1 MAETPTSGLG
11 VLFDIQQLGADTFAH
26 GSGNHFRALQQRVF
40 PAASM
45 TWNIT
50 IAGDPQAIPAEDGET
65 LLDALLRNGV
75 GFAYSCQAG
84 NCGTCKCEYVAG
96 EILELEYSEHALSK
110 AERERGTILACRSQ
124 IWSDV
129 QIRRLSAEDFVMHPS
144 RVMQCRVVELGFV
157 THDVLQL
164 RLAIESGGPFTFS
177 AGQFAKLQFAFA
189 ADTPRDY
196 SMANRP
202 DEPVLE
208 FHIRCIEGGV
218 SGKIPDHLKLGDL
231 VRVSGP
237 FGTSY
242 LREEHAGPII
252 AIAGGTGLAPI
263 RSILATALQKALDR
277 PLHLYFGVRAER
289 DVYAE
294 AELRTWQ
301 AQHPNL
307 EVHVVL
313 SDEIALHAA
322 QTGKDFRGV
331 DRPRRYGLVTD
342 AVRADFPHFQGCQA
356 YLAGP
361 PAMVDAATELL
372 SAGGVPAR
380 DIHADAFYSATDP
393 AAAGMPA

>member
-1 MAETPTSGLG
+1 
-11 VLFDIQQLGADTFAH
+11 
-26 GSGNHFRALQQRVF
+26 
-40 PAASM
+40 M
-45 TWNIT
+45 TWTIT
-50 IAGDPQAIPAEDGET
+50 IADGDPQAVPAEDGET
-65 LLDALLRNGV
+65 LLDALLRHGV

-96 EILELEYSEHALSK
+96 EIQELEYSEHALSA
-110 AERERGTILACRSQ
+110 AERERGIILACRSQ
-124 IWSDV
+124 VWGDV
-129 QIRRLSAEDFVMHPS
+129 EIQRLSAEEFVMHPS
-144 RVMQCRVVELGFV
+144 RVMQCRVIELCFV
-157 THDVLQL
+157 THDVLRL

-218 SGKIPDHLKLGDL
+218 SGKIPDRLKIGDL

-242 LREEHAGPII
+242 LREQHAGPII

-263 RSILATALQKALDR
+263 RSIFATALHKMLGR

-313 SDEIALHAA
+313 SDEVAPDGAA
-322 QTGKDFRGV
+322 RGAEGLRGAH
-331 DRPRRYGLVTD
+331 RPRRYGLVTD

-372 SAGGVPAR
+372 SAGGIPAR
-380 DIHADAFYSATDP
+380 DIHADAFYSAADP
-393 AAAGMPA
+393 AAAKIPA